1 MVQTGGFMMIKKEE
15 KIESNSAKSNQKD
28 AYNPIDQLNLWGQLA
43 DMKEI
48 DYRNTLAIASI
59 IEVLLDKR
67 IITREDIANK
77 AAFLNQI
84 AFEEPEM
91 KSL

>member
-1 MVQTGGFMMIKKEE
+1 MIKKEE
-15 KIESNSAKSNQKD
+15 TIKTDSIKSSRKGTF
-28 AYNPIDQLNLWGQLA
+28 NPIDQLELWGQLA

-48 DYRNTLAIASI
+48 DYRNSLAIASI

-77 AAFLNQI
+77 AAILDRI
-84 AFEEPEM
+84 ASEEQEAEK

>member
-1 MVQTGGFMMIKKEE
+1 MIKKEE
-15 KIESNSAKSNQKD
+15 KIQTSSAKSNQKG
-28 AYNPIDQLNLWGQLA
+28 AHNPVDQLEVWGQLA

-59 IEVLLDKR
+59 IEVLLDKN

-77 AAFLNQI
+77 AAILDQI
-84 AFEEPEM
+84 AFEEPEK